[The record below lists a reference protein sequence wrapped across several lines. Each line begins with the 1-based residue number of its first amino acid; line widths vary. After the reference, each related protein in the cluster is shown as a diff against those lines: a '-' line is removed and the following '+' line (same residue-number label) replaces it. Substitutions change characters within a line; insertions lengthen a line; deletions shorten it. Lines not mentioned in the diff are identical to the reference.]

1 MISHLVPFFPQ
12 NRSSFNLVRNM
23 MYGFGDD
30 PQPYAE
36 SVDLLEDLVIQY
48 ITDMVRKTLPKPSN

>member
-1 MISHLVPFFPQ
+1 
-12 NRSSFNLVRNM
+12 M

-36 SVDLLEDLVIQY
+36 SVDLLEDLVVQY
-48 ITDMVRKTLPKPSN
+48 ITDMVRKKRELLLLPN

>member
-1 MISHLVPFFPQ
+1 
-12 NRSSFNLVRNM
+12 M

-36 SVDLLEDLVIQY
+36 SVELLEDLVVQY
-48 ITDMVRKTLPKPSN
+48 ITDMVKIIFKKKRRI

>member
-1 MISHLVPFFPQ
+1 
-12 NRSSFNLVRNM
+12 

-36 SVDLLEDLVIQY
+36 SVELLEDLVVQY
-48 ITDMVRKTLPKPSN
+48 ITDMVKIKQKQREEFDNYYYFCFLDIKSNRNW

>member
-1 MISHLVPFFPQ
+1 
-12 NRSSFNLVRNM
+12 M

-36 SVDLLEDLVIQY
+36 SVELLEDLVVQY
-48 ITDMVRKTLPKPSN
+48 ITDMVKIIFAKTKEEFDNFRH